1 MARQL
6 LTGLNKRRLQ
16 RGLILFFLALAIPTA
31 VLIQQAYSQL
41 KWESFHQHHLMAK
54 ELSSRIDAQFSQLID
69 TEQQRSFNDYSFL
82 TLAGDPAA
90 NFLQRSPLSSYP
102 IQSAIAGV
110 IGYFQVDSAGNLV
123 TPLLP
128 EQLNQ
133 AGRYGITEADLN
145 ARVALQGQLHEILSQ
160 NSLVRNDNKRQNKQR
175 DHVTIAERYRAPEEA
190 MFDEAIEA
198 LSSGPAEAVE
208 SLDYA
213 EKSNSAPI
221 LAKQDKAVAYQG
233 QQGFDQL
240 NSPAFNKSPT
250 QPKLGRIE
258 DLELK
263 QAYWQEKEQ
272 QINQEDSLAKK
283 KSQRKAK
290 SAKRTEEITLPE
302 HVELALE
309 KFENQLKQRFPEVSN
324 EVQQDAL
331 PIRTFESEIDPFEF
345 SQLASGH
352 FVLFRTVWLNEQRY
366 IQGLLIEQQPFLDAL
381 VKRVFDGTALAQ
393 MSQLLVVH
401 QGDVLAAFNAQ
412 PNTTLAS
419 QANGLSSE
427 LLYQTRLSAPLSELQ
442 LLFSITQLPVGP
454 GGRVMLWLAAI
465 ASMVLVVGFYLL
477 YRLGMGQ
484 IKLANQQQDFVS
496 AVSHELKTPLTSI
509 RMYGEILKQ
518 GWATEE
524 KKKRYYDFI
533 FDESER
539 LSRLINSILLMAK
552 LSRNTQQADL
562 KTISVAELMQ
572 NTLSQVSSQ
581 IEREGFELVLS
592 YDAIADKNLIIDPD
606 WFAQIMINLIDNAI
620 KFSQH
625 CEQKK
630 IDCQCI
636 QSLDGTIQFSIRD
649 YGPGIAKK
657 QMKKIFKLFYR
668 SEDELTR
675 ETVGTGIGL
684 ALVHHMVLDMNGTI
698 VVSNSKPGAQ
708 FTVSF
713 MAQN

>member
-1 MARQL
+1 MASQL

-31 VLIQQAYSQL
+31 ILIQQAYSQL

-54 ELSSRIDAQFSQLID
+54 EIASRIDDQFSQLID
-69 TEQQRSFNDYSFL
+69 VEQQRSFSDYSFL

-90 NFLQRSPLSSYP
+90 NFLQRSPLSNYP
-102 IQSAIAGV
+102 LESAIAGV

-128 EQLNQ
+128 EQLNKV
-133 AGRYGITEADLN
+133 GRYGVTEAELN
-145 ARVALQGQLHEILSQ
+145 DRVALQSQLHEVLSQ
-160 NSLVRNDNKRQNKQR
+160 NSLVRNDNKRQNKQPDNISISGR
-175 DHVTIAERYRAPEEA
+175 SQPLEES
-190 MFDEAIEA
+190 MFDDVVEAI
-198 LSSGPAEAVE
+198 SAEPIE
-208 SLDYA
+208 SFDYA
-213 EKSNSAPI
+213 ESSNSAPG
-221 LAKQDKAVAYQG
+221 LAKQDKAKPYQG

-240 NSPAFNKSPT
+240 NSPFSSKSQT
-250 QPKLGRIE
+250 QSKLGRIE

-263 QAYWQEKEQ
+263 QAYLEENEQ
-272 QINQEDSLAKK
+272 QIKKEAVVAKK
-283 KSQRKAK
+283 KFQRKEK
-290 SAKRTEEITLPE
+290 PTKRTEEVALPKQ
-302 HVELALE
+302 VELALE
-309 KFENQLKQRFPEVSN
+309 KFENELKQRFPEVSSD
-324 EVQQDAL
+324 VQQAVL

-352 FVLFRTVWLNEQRY
+352 FVLFRTVWLNDQRY

-381 VKRVFDGTALAQ
+381 VKRVFDDTALAQ
-393 MSQLLVVH
+393 ASQLLVVH
-401 QGDVLAAFNAQ
+401 QSDVLAAFNAQ
-412 PNTTLAS
+412 KSTAVAS
-419 QANGLSSE
+419 QANDLSGE

-465 ASMVLVVGFYLL
+465 VSMVLVVGFYLL

-552 LSRNTQQADL
+552 LSRNTQQAEL

-572 NTLSQVSSQ
+572 NTIHQVSSQ
-581 IEREGFELVLS
+581 IEREGFELALS
-592 YDAIADKNLIIDPD
+592 YDAVADKTLIIDPD

-625 CEQKK
+625 CEHKK
-630 IDCQCI
+630 VDLQCT
-636 QSLDGTIQFSIRD
+636 QSSDGTIQFSVRD

-684 ALVHHMVLDMNGTI
+684 ALVHHMVLDMNGKI
-698 VVSNSKPGAQ
+698 AVSNSEPGAQ

-713 MAQN
+713 MSQN